1 MIQTLPEF
9 CGHTLKDNWTR
20 GILQSMEWVKRKW
33 TTGKIEPS
41 PQLLAEEMH
50 TMTICCLCCQ

>member
-1 MIQTLPEF
+1 MIQTLPES

-20 GILQSMEWVKRKW
+20 GILQSIEWVKRKW

-50 TMTICCLCCQ
+50 TMTKCCQ